1 MAHIRRKFDEAYK
14 AQSKDTR
21 ALEVLDMIRELYTV
35 EKQARESELNH
46 EQRRSLRRSQ
56 SVPLMEKLK
65 TKITEIGMMSGV
77 LPQTKLGKACKYAL
91 GQWESME
98 HYLENG
104 QIDID
109 NNACERSI
117 RPVAIGRKNWI
128 HLGSEEAG
136 PKVAGIISILE
147 SCLRLEIRPRDYL
160 KKVLPKVAD
169 RIKTGQTDLSD
180 LTPLAW
186 KTNQAAKA

>member
-1 MAHIRRKFDEAYK
+1 
-14 AQSKDTR
+14 
-21 ALEVLDMIRELYTV
+21 
-35 EKQARESELNH
+35 
-46 EQRRSLRRSQ
+46 
-56 SVPLMEKLK
+56 
-65 TKITEIGMMSGV
+65 MMSGV

-91 GQWESME
+91 GQWEAME

-104 QIDID
+104 QIEID

-147 SCLRLEIRPRDYL
+147 SCLKLDIRPRDYL
-160 KKVLPKVAD
+160 KKILPKVAD
-169 RIKTGQTDLSD
+169 RLKTGRKDLSVAHLD
-180 LTPLAW
+180 G
-186 KTNQAAKA
+186 